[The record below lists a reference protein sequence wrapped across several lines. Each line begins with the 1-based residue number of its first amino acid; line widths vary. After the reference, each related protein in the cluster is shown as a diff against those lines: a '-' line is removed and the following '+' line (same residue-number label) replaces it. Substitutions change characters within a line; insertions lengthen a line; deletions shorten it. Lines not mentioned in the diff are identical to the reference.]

1 MIQKTIAKIFEDF
14 FPNVTKSLLIKLPNA
29 PNKHST
35 ESVFQ
40 YYSKFIIKKPFH
52 PSYTSEEEVFKIM
65 QNIDISKAAGKDNQS
80 GKLLKDGTEILA
92 KPLSEIYNLLIT
104 SKTLPNAS
112 KVAKLK
118 PIFKKEQKLIYLPT
132 DLFLSYH

>member
-29 PNKHST
+29 PNKHSI

-52 PSYTSEEEVFKIM
+52 LSYTSEEEVFKIM

-132 DLFLSYH
+132 DLFLCYH